1 MKALLT
7 LIVLAVSLSLSAQ
20 EKKSYKD
27 YTPCTECFEQWKVS
41 EGQYTSTGGDIN
53 LHLPKGEGRTRKPF
67 SETYIGSEMGSM
79 FRIIVGGVLAV
90 GTMIIL
96 NKATHPTIQ

>member
-1 MKALLT
+1 MKTLLT
-7 LIVLAVSLSLSAQ
+7 LIVFAISLSLSAQ
-20 EKKSYKD
+20 EKKTYKD

-41 EGQYTSTGGDIN
+41 EGKSTSSPDIN
-53 LHLPKGEGRTRKPF
+53 LNLPKVNNRTRKPF
-67 SETYIGSEMGSM
+67 NETYIGSEMGSTI
-79 FRIIVGGVLAV
+79 RIIVGGVLAV